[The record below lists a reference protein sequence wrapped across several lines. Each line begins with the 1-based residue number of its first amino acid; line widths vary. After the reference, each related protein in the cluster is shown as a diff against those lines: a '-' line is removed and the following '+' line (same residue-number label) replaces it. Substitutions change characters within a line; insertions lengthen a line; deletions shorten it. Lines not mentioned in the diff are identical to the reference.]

1 MIRHL
6 RLQLERQKAC
16 KSSCSRR
23 PSILRNSE
31 SFADYDTRCAT
42 FRPRSLIT
50 TTTNR
55 ARRRGLLPA
64 EVSRPTTPRYFPL
77 AEISSPISDLN
88 IPFPRLPC
96 RVWIV
101 NFVSIELIL
110 RNWGDTNGIISL
122 EQVNKRADRVCRSNT
137 VAHNSSVLSLIER

>member
-1 MIRHL
+1 MDPRIS
-6 RLQLERQKAC
+6 
-16 KSSCSRR
+16 KSSSNNSRDSTSPVATR
-23 PSILRNSE
+23 EIKGMQIQLLEEILRNSE
-31 SFADYDTRCAT
+31 SFADYDTRRAT

-110 RNWGDTNGIISL
+110 RN
-122 EQVNKRADRVCRSNT
+122 
-137 VAHNSSVLSLIER
+137 